1 MLLCISQLQYN
12 MLLVDEPNSLQMGL
26 IPFCVFA
33 FVLKSLS
40 LLGGL
45 NSKAGKHTIVS
56 LQWLMLANA
65 FKPSL
70 CDRST
75 AAAVQIMLPRPTL
88 ISCSDTRCDH
98 SIDNKRVT

>member
-26 IPFCVFA
+26 ISFCVFT

-56 LQWLMLANA
+56 LQWLMLANT

-75 AAAVQIMLPRPTL
+75 AGCCPNNVASSHFNQLFRYKVRSQHR
-88 ISCSDTRCDH
+88 
-98 SIDNKRVT
+98 

>member
-26 IPFCVFA
+26 IPFCAFA

-56 LQWLMLANA
+56 LQWLMLANT

-98 SIDNKRVT
+98 SIDNKRLT